1 MTAFPRNQLE
11 LPAPP
16 SSSAPFESHR
26 RNPLQVIWLRR
37 WIVIVVIILA
47 MAVGAFQ
54 FYRATP
60 MYRSVARVYVTQTLP
75 KLMAADSASVMTATN
90 NYLFTQC
97 EVICSP
103 RILENVA
110 ARPDISNLPTFRSG
124 DSAAMGSANI
134 VGYLRMNVS
143 AVPGRRDDIISISVK
158 TPFREDSAAIAN
170 AIVEEYTNFHLKA
183 NKNTAAETFK
193 LLQKAKADT

>member
-11 LPAPP
+11 LPPTHSAAAPL
-16 SSSAPFESHR
+16 ESHR

-37 WIVIVVIILA
+37 WIVIVVMILA
-47 MAVGAFQ
+47 MAGGAIQ
-54 FYRATP
+54 YYRATP
-60 MYRSVARVYVTQTLP
+60 MYQSRARVYVTQNLP
-75 KLMAADSASVMTATN
+75 KLMAADSASVMTV

-124 DSAAMGSANI
+124 DSATFGSANI

-158 TPFREDSAAIAN
+158 TPSREDSAAIAN
-170 AIVEEYTNFHLKA
+170 AIVEE
-183 NKNTAAETFK
+183 
-193 LLQKAKADT
+193 